1 MSKQSILIT
10 GATGFVGR
18 AIIEHL
24 IAGGN
29 YLVYGTSRSNADL
42 NTSLKHYKNVDAS
55 DHNKLFEIV
64 QGIDCIVH
72 AMARVHIISSTNNN
86 NLNEDEFF
94 KVNVE
99 STKILAEAAIK
110 FGVRRFIYISS
121 IKVNGEETQLGAP
134 FKESDTPNPKGP
146 YAISKYLAEQEL
158 KKIFEGTNTELVI
171 IRPPLVYGIG
181 AKANFKSL
189 KKFIMTG
196 LPLPLGAFSL
206 NKRSFIALDNLV
218 DFIEICIRDKAAAG
232 QTFLISDDDDA
243 STLDFIKTMAS
254 AMSVRMRIISL
265 PPMLI
270 KLIFSIFNKSDSF
283 KSIATSLQVD
293 VNKAKSM
300 LNWQPRLTLK
310 NGMRIAMGIR
320 HEENI

>member
-1 MSKQSILIT
+1 MCKQSILIT

-18 AIIEHL
+18 AIIDHL

-29 YLVYGTSRSNADL
+29 YLVYGTSRSNEDL
-42 NTSLKHYKNVDAS
+42 NTSLKQYKNVDAS
-55 DHNKLFEIV
+55 DHDKLFEIV

-72 AMARVHIISSTNNN
+72 AMARVHIISSTNI
-86 NLNEDEFF
+86 LNEDEFF

-134 FKESDTPNPKGP
+134 FKETDPPNPKGP

-196 LPLPLGAFSL
+196 LPLPLGAFNL

-270 KLIFSIFNKSDSF
+270 KLIFAIFNKSDSF
-283 KSIATSLQVD
+283 KSIAASLQVD

-310 NGMRIAMGIR
+310 NGMRIAMGNR

>member
-18 AIIEHL
+18 AIIDHL

-72 AMARVHIISSTNNN
+72 AMARVHIISSTNN
-86 NLNEDEFF
+86 LNEDEFF

-110 FGVRRFIYISS
+110 FGVRRFIFISS

-270 KLIFSIFNKSDSF
+270 KLIFAIFNKSDSF
-283 KSIATSLQVD
+283 KSIAASLQVD